1 MTKRRAKPK
10 SKSNIPG
17 SVAGPDQAANGPSQ
31 DQEIQISKQAEV
43 SNASSS
49 SSEDSE
55 TEEVEVQ
62 AEVEAPKE
70 AKRSKVDIK
79 KPVFE
84 VVVTGVVRFMPIEE
98 VRDEAGAIHARR
110 INRRVDGK
118 LEPTTAIVLTY
129 DSQPPVVVNIHYES
143 YRTKAYIRQAARCF
157 HCQGWN
163 HRQAGC
169 KKQAKCARCGEIQQ
183 DERLHDE
190 KTIPR

>member
-10 SKSNIPG
+10 SKSNIHGP
-17 SVAGPDQAANGPSQ
+17 VAGPDQGANGPSH
-31 DQEIQISKQAEV
+31 DQEIQISKQAEE

-62 AEVEAPKE
+62 AAVEGPKE
-70 AKRSKVDIK
+70 AKRSKVDVK

-98 VRDEAGAIHARR
+98 VRDEAGAIRARR
-110 INRRVDGK
+110 INRRVDRI

-129 DSQPPVVVNIHYES
+129 DIQPPVLVNIH
-143 YRTKAYIRQAARCF
+143 
-157 HCQGWN
+157 
-163 HRQAGC
+163 
-169 KKQAKCARCGEIQQ
+169 
-183 DERLHDE
+183 
-190 KTIPR
+190 